1 MISPNHCQNCI
12 GSLGIRTL
20 KCNDYKV
27 SSGDVCAI
35 THQAIRD
42 NEIDAGCES
51 YYDTGA
57 RAYLVDVYMDIE
69 YSDRNGKRMRFVR
82 EKERVIRVRDM
93 PESCNDWTDIYWES
107 MKQLSKKTELPM
119 NNEGKWISTN
129 IYRCRPRKESEDYKN
144 GIRTITVSFTT
155 SVTIHPEGLGGI

>member
-1 MISPNHCQNCI
+1 
-12 GSLGIRTL
+12 
-20 KCNDYKV
+20 
-27 SSGDVCAI
+27 
-35 THQAIRD
+35 
-42 NEIDAGCES
+42 
-51 YYDTGA
+51 
-57 RAYLVDVYMDIE
+57 
-69 YSDRNGKRMRFVR
+69 MRFVR

-107 MKQLSKKTELPM
+107 MKQLSKKTGLPM